1 MGAWVWQGIY
11 TQTCMYAR
19 MWVCVYI
26 YFKYAFVQ
34 IIIFACHECT
44 YECICKGSRW
54 VGMYSTLQV
63 RIYMYTWFCAY
74 PYTCS
79 NTSVFEKFHIC
90 ELWGLQQ
97 SQHQWSPAEIFHD
110 LSRNSWQHRSNQIC
124 VCQSNITVHKK
135 VYLHSLMFLYINKYF
150 DTHAFTWTCMPG

>member
-34 IIIFACHECT
+34 ILIFACHECT
-44 YECICKGSRW
+44 YEGICESSRW

-79 NTSVFEKFHIC
+79 NTFVFSQFHIC

-97 SQHQWSPAEIFHD
+97 SQHQWSPAEISHESFK
-110 LSRNSWQHRSNQIC
+110 SNMCFPIKYNSTQ
-124 VCQSNITVHKK
+124 K
-135 VYLHSLMFLYINKYF
+135 VYLHSLMFFYINKYF